1 MTFLDERYAGVV
13 FRPEIPCV
21 HITWY
26 GYANTK
32 QSQKALNAVIDAML
46 ETKLGSVI
54 ADVTEMKVINPEM
67 QAWNHDI
74 WMPRAV
80 KAGYSVLALV
90 QSNDFFNQVAVN
102 NIITAY
108 KKDYGDDFKINVV
121 KSQKEAEEWI
131 STLES

>member
-1 MTFLDERYAGVV
+1 MTFLNEKYAGVV

-26 GYANTK
+26 GYANTQ
-32 QSQKALNAVIDAML
+32 QSQKALNAVIDAMT
-46 ETKLGSVI
+46 ETKTGIVI
-54 ADVTEMKVINPEM
+54 ADVREMKVINPEM
-67 QAWNHDI
+67 QEWNHNI

-90 QSNDFFNQVAVN
+90 QSSDFFNQVSVN
-102 NIITAY
+102 NIIEAY

-121 KSQKEAEEWI
+121 RTQKEAEKWI
-131 STLES
+131 ATL

>member
-1 MTFLDERYAGVV
+1 MTFLNEKYAGVI

-26 GYANTK
+26 GYANTQ
-32 QSQKALNAVIDAML
+32 QSQKALNAVIEAML
-46 ETKLGSVI
+46 ETKLGIVI

-67 QAWNHDI
+67 QAWNHDV
-74 WMPRAV
+74 WMPHAV
-80 KAGYSVLALV
+80 EAGYSALALV
-90 QSNDFFNQVAVN
+90 QSNDFFNQVSVN
-102 NIITAY
+102 NIIAEY

-131 STLES
+131 ATLAN